1 MTELLLAFILFLYVS
16 NANNL
21 RQATRF
27 LKNMLEKY
35 TRNIKQLNEKNKIVM
50 FVFNSNYKVYV
61 IFYRNLMTIFV
72 PSCLFK

>member
-35 TRNIKQLNEKNKIVM
+35 TRNIKQLNEKKQ
-50 FVFNSNYKVYV
+50 NSDVY
-61 IFYRNLMTIFV
+61 F
-72 PSCLFK
+72 